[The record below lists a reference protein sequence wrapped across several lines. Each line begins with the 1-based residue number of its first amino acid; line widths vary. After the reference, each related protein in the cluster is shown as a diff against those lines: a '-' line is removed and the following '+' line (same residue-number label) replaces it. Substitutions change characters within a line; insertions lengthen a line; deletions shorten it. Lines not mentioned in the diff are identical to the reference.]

1 MVLSL
6 EKKMSENGHNGHNG
20 HGNYDFL
27 EDIFTSMS
35 DKWHAK
41 DRAISLN
48 NSVRRNINYLTYLMT
63 VIDAHQETRKMQLDF
78 TPFVAGYHYMIDN
91 IDDFNTMVQILIRTY
106 GARAFTERPEAE
118 IGLNPTEYMERE
130 HFFKACAVEY
140 VRNFL
145 HEMCTTQ
152 DAAHM
157 SIEQVLK
164 QSIFW
169 IFRLLVMCM
178 FYMEESYVQHYLE
191 EDDVDDFLDNFHSH
205 EDLEDFDEKMN
216 EYFKTDDDSRDDR
229 DDEGWIK
236 I

>member
-145 HEMCTTQ
+145 HEMCSIKGS
-152 DAAHM
+152 AHM

-169 IFRLLVMCM
+169 IFRMLVICM